1 VEREKEENMEKII
14 LVDGNNLL
22 FRSYY
27 ATAYNGNFMNNS
39 KGFPTNALFGFVNMI
54 NKIVT
59 EENPV
64 YMLVAFDKG
73 KTFRHEKYTEYKGGR
88 GETPDELKKQFPI
101 AKELLTA
108 MGIKYYEIDN
118 YEADDIIGTF
128 SHMCDNDPN
137 YQGLIISSDKDLLQL
152 ISDEVEMKLLKSK
165 DYIRYNKESFKE
177 EWGIDPIKVVDLKA
191 LMGDAS
197 DNIPGVKGI
206 GEKTALKLLQTYS
219 SLDGV
224 YESIDNISGKLKE
237 KLINDK
243 ENAYMS
249 YDLATIYTKVPLEI
263 NLEDIKYKECDKEK
277 LISIYEDL
285 EFYSFLKKIKETK
298 KETTLSYK
306 IVDNIND
313 VCINID
319 SAIYLEILGSNYH
332 TSKILGV
339 AIYNKENAY
348 YIPYDV
354 LKQNPSVLNEHIK
367 YTYDYKKL
375 YVSLKWKNITIDS
388 VNFDTMIASY
398 LLEYV
403 IKDDVAYLAN
413 NLNYNIPFYDE
424 MYKKLKSKNI
434 YEETDIDKTALSSI
448 LKAKFIYETKDKF
461 YKELEEKEL
470 LDLFNNI
477 EMPLSKV
484 LAEMELNGVYVDRE
498 VLKNMGLEI
507 TNQINLLEQDIYTL
521 AGTDFNISSPKQLG
535 EVLFEKLNLNHG
547 KKLKSGYS
555 TSIEVLEKLKNDHPI
570 IDKIIEYRTLTKLYT
585 TYIESLGNYILEDGK
600 IHTIYTQTLTRT
612 GRLSSIEPN
621 LQNIPIRYEYG
632 KLIRK
637 AFVPSEN
644 SIILDGDYSQIELRI
659 MSDMANVDSLI
670 DAFKRGID
678 IHTKTASDIFHVNE
692 NEVTSKMRRIAKAVN
707 FGIIYGISS
716 YGLSENLGITPKE
729 AKMFIDNYFESYPG
743 IKEYMDKTIE
753 KAYNDGYVKTL
764 MGRRRYIEELKNK
777 NVFIKKSGERIALN
791 TPIQGTSAD
800 IIKKAMIDISKE
812 FKKRNIKSKMIL
824 QVHDELVFDCL
835 KEEVE
840 VVSSIVKDLMEN
852 AVKLNVPLKVDLES
866 GNDWYQAK

>member
-1 VEREKEENMEKII
+1 MEKII

-54 NKIVT
+54 NKIVA

-165 DYIRYNKESFKE
+165 DYIRYNKDSFKE

-191 LMGDAS
+191 LMGDTS

-219 SLDGV
+219 TLDGI
-224 YESIDNISGKLKE
+224 YENIDNISGKLQE
-237 KLINDK
+237 KLITDK

-249 YDLATIYTKVPLEI
+249 YDLATIYIKVPLDI
-263 NLEDIKYKECDKEK
+263 NLDDIKYKECDKEK

-298 KETTLSYK
+298 TEENPLEYK
-306 IVDNIND
+306 IISDIND
-313 VCINID
+313 VCINVD
-319 SAIYLEILGSNYH
+319 SAIYLEILGNNYH
-332 TSKILGV
+332 TSKILGIAV
-339 AIYNKENAY
+339 YNKENAY
-348 YIPYDV
+348 YIPYDL

-375 YVSLKWKNITIDS
+375 YASLKWKGITIDS
-388 VNFDTMIASY
+388 IDFDTMIASY

-434 YEETDIDKTALSSI
+434 YEETDIDKTALASV

-461 YKELEEKEL
+461 YKELVEKEL

-484 LAEMELNGVYVDRE
+484 LAEMELNGVYVDKE

-507 TNQINLLEQDIYTL
+507 TKQINSLEQDIYSL
-521 AGTDFNISSPKQLG
+521 AGTEFNISSPKQLG
-535 EVLFEKLNLNHG
+535 EILFEKLNLDHG

-678 IHTKTASDIFHVNE
+678 IHTKTASDIFHVSE

-716 YGLSENLGITPKE
+716 FGLSENLGITPKE

-753 KAYNDGYVKTL
+753 KAYDDGYVKTL

-777 NVFIKKSGERIALN
+777 NVFIRKSGERIALN

-835 KEEVE
+835 KEEVDE
-840 VVSSIVKDLMEN
+840 VSSIVKDLMEN
-852 AVKLNVPLKVDLES
+852 AVELNVPLKVDLES

>member
-1 VEREKEENMEKII
+1 MEKII

-177 EWGIDPIKVVDLKA
+177 EWGIDPIKVIDLKA

-298 KETTLSYK
+298 KETTLAYK

-461 YKELEEKEL
+461 YKELVEKEL

-729 AKMFIDNYFESYPG
+729 AKMFIDSYFESYPG